1 MPMREWMLYSGLYVM
16 HSLYLCAAAYILIF
30 TARPD
35 CVTFSDY
42 VSSFLEN
49 PDSVYIFTG
58 LGISF
63 VLSIIAAIALLKI
76 PMGNNNFKYLLLYL
90 WAVSIAA
97 SVYWQDVNILLILAA
112 GLVSYEYY
120 KKIQQSNI

>member
-1 MPMREWMLYSGLYVM
+1 M

-30 TARPD
+30 TARPG

-42 VSSFLEN
+42 INSFLEN

-58 LGISF
+58 LGTLF
-63 VLSIIAAIALLKI
+63 VLGIVAAIALLKI
-76 PMGNNNFKYLLLYL
+76 PMRNNNFKYLLLYL
-90 WAVSIAA
+90 WAISIAA
-97 SVYWQDVNILLILAA
+97 SAYWQDVSILLILAA

-120 KKIQQSNI
+120 KKSQQWYNYY

>member
-1 MPMREWMLYSGLYVM
+1 MRERMLYSSLYIM
-16 HSLYLCAAAYILIF
+16 HSLYLGAATYILIF
-30 TARPD
+30 TARPN

-42 VSSFLEN
+42 VSSFLES
-49 PDSVYIFTG
+49 PDAVYIFTG

-63 VLSIIAAIALLKI
+63 VLSIVAAIALLKI
-76 PMGNNNFKYLLLYL
+76 PMEDNSFKYLLLYL

-97 SVYWQDVNILLILAA
+97 SVYWQDISILLILAA